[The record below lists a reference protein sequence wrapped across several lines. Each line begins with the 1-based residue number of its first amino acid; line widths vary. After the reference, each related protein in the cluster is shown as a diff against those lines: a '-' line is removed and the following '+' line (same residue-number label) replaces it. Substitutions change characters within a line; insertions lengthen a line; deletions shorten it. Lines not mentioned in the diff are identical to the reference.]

1 MVFERVQKQNHH
13 VADSELTISYD
24 RFTTRFTIK
33 AAEEE
38 VIYSALLMFI
48 PIRNKELSIN
58 NQLFT
63 LKIRWLILWQSK
75 LENSKGVVI
84 KELLYLRRR
93 KSINLFIYLILITSI
108 KAGIIL
114 SA

>member
-13 VADSELTISYD
+13 VADSDLTISYD
-24 RFTTRFTIK
+24 RFTTRFEMK
-33 AAEEE
+33 VAEE
-38 VIYSALLMFI
+38 VIYSSLLMFM
-48 PIRNKELSIN
+48 PIRNRELSIN

-63 LKIRWLILWQSK
+63 LKIRWFILWQSK

-93 KSINLFIYLILITSI
+93 KSISLCIYFMLISSVKVGMVLFAY
-108 KAGIIL
+108 
-114 SA
+114 

>member
-1 MVFERVQKQNHH
+1 MVFERVQKQSHR

-33 AAEEE
+33 AAEE
-38 VIYSALLMFI
+38 VLHSSLLMFI

-84 KELLYLRRR
+84 KEFLYLRRR

-114 SA
+114 FA